1 MSANAVTSGKHSRPG
16 EGEAF
21 ARANLAIVKI
31 AATDTGGTFEVI
43 DETCKPGFRSRLH
56 IHTKSYQTCYVMEGS
71 GEFLVGDQRYN
82 GEKGSCVHIPP
93 GVPHQVS
100 SQNGMRMLMVY
111 SPAGIGAMFAAMY
124 KLTPEQLKD
133 SELTRKI
140 AAEHDTIIV
149 ADEAGG
155 RAMGTV
161 LG

>member
-1 MSANAVTSGKHSRPG
+1 MSVDAAANGKLSAPG
-16 EGEAF
+16 EGDVF
-21 ARANLAIVKI
+21 ARANLAVVKI
-31 AATDTGGTFEVI
+31 TAADTNGTFELI
-43 DETCKPGFRSRLH
+43 DETCKPGFQSRLH

-71 GEFLVGDQRYN
+71 GEFLVGDERMSA
-82 GEKGSCVHIPP
+82 EKGACVHIPP
-93 GVPHQVS
+93 GIPHQVS
-100 SQNGMRMLMVY
+100 SKDGMRMLMVY

-124 KLTPEQLKD
+124 KLTPEELKD

-149 ADEAGG
+149 ADSAGG